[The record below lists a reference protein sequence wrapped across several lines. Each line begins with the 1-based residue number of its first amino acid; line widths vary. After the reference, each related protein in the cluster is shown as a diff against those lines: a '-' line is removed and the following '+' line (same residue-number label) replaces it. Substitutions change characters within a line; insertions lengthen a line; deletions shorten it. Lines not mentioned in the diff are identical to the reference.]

1 MAPESPSAG
10 EFRPILEEVEKE
22 SSSNDTFSEADVAV
36 IIVNRFV
43 IKPVLAPP
51 TKRYQ
56 LVEDLFHRLR
66 KYPTIN
72 TSGTKIEVEV
82 E

>member
-1 MAPESPSAG
+1 M
-10 EFRPILEEVEKE
+10 
-22 SSSNDTFSEADVAV
+22 
-36 IIVNRFV
+36 NRFV

-56 LVEDLFHRLR
+56 LVEDLFHRLL
-66 KYPTIN
+66 KHPIIN
-72 TSGTKIEVEV
+72 ASGKRIEVEV

>member
-1 MAPESPSAG
+1 
-10 EFRPILEEVEKE
+10 
-22 SSSNDTFSEADVAV
+22 VAV

-51 TKRYQ
+51 IKRYQ

-66 KYPTIN
+66 KFPTIN
-72 TSGTKIEVEV
+72 TSGTRIEVEV

>member
-1 MAPESPSAG
+1 
-10 EFRPILEEVEKE
+10 
-22 SSSNDTFSEADVAV
+22 VAV

-56 LVEDLFHRLR
+56 LVEDLFHCLR